1 MTTQQKKQ
9 FSIKLIQAIG
19 ELLRENKETQRGTLY
34 AALLGHGC
42 TIEQYERIENIFV
55 ESGRVKKV
63 NHLLIW
69 QD

>member
-1 MTTQQKKQ
+1 MTTQQKQ
-9 FSIKLIQAIG
+9 IAFLRLVQSIG

-34 AALLGHGC
+34 SALLGQGC
-42 TIEQYERIENIFV
+42 SIEQYERIENIFV
-55 ESGRVKKV
+55 ESGKVRKV

>member
-1 MTTQQKKQ
+1 MTTQQKQ
-9 FSIKLIQAIG
+9 IAFIRLIQSIG
-19 ELLRENKETQRGTLY
+19 EVLRENKETQRGTLY
-34 AALLGHGC
+34 SALLGQGC
-42 TIEQYERIENIFV
+42 SLEQYERIENIFI

>member
-1 MTTQQKKQ
+1 MTTEQKKQ
-9 FSIKLIQAIG
+9 FTLKLFQAIK
-19 ELLRENKETQRGTLY
+19 EMLKENKETQRGTLY
-34 AALLGHGC
+34 TALLRHGC
-42 TIEQYERIENIFV
+42 SIEQYERIENIFV

>member
-1 MTTQQKKQ
+1 MTTQQKQ
-9 FSIKLIQAIG
+9 IAFIRLIQSIG
-19 ELLRENKETQRGTLY
+19 EVLRENKQTQRGTLY
-34 AALLGHGC
+34 SSLLGQGC
-42 TIEQYERIENIFV
+42 SLEQYERIENIFI

>member
-1 MTTQQKKQ
+1 MTTQQKQ
-9 FSIKLIQAIG
+9 IAFIKLVQSIG
-19 ELLRENKETQRGTLY
+19 EVLRENKETQRGTLY
-34 AALLGHGC
+34 SALLGQGC